1 MTPLFSLRAA
11 LAAIARFWGQFF
23 HAPCDARV
31 CAAIRI
37 AYAAIVLV
45 HLSVVYRDAEML
57 YSDAG
62 VLPLESARQIGSVYA
77 PSIFWYLPST
87 PTVMETCV
95 IIMAVHA
102 AMLLVGLLSNVN
114 AAALFVWIASLQFRN
129 VVINDGED
137 IAMRMLGFF
146 LIWMPVGRCW
156 SVDGLVWASWLR
168 RFNVERPGDE
178 TGRQGAEIDW
188 VYAAPGWAQRLW
200 QIQMALILLST
211 ALVKLEGEAWPRGES
226 LYYVSRLDDFFGRF
240 WVPAWAFDSPWC
252 VAGLTWTVLLVELLV
267 PLLIWFR
274 ETRGLCLVLL
284 VIFHLASDW
293 SMHLFLFHWIML
305 CGWLAFVTPGDVRW
319 LLSWFGGGRRPLNL
333 AEQSLAIDGRRR

>member
-11 LAAIARFWGQFF
+11 LAAIAKFWGQFF

-31 CAAIRI
+31 CAAIRV

-62 VLPLESARQIGSVYA
+62 VLPVESARQIGSVYA

-87 PTVMETCV
+87 PGVMEACV

-102 AMLLVGLLSNVN
+102 AMLLLGLFSNVN
-114 AAALFVWIASLQFRN
+114 AAALFLWIASLQFRN

-137 IAMRMLGFF
+137 TAMRMLGFF

-156 SVDGLVWASWLR
+156 SVDALIWRTWR
-168 RFNVERPGDE
+168 RWRSRVAIGAGERERERVGDGFD
-178 TGRQGAEIDW
+178 TH
-188 VYAAPGWAQRLW
+188 AAPGWALRLW

-211 ALVKLEGEAWPRGES
+211 ALVKLEGEAWPRGEA

-252 VAGLTWTVLLVELLV
+252 VAGLTWTVLLVELLA

-274 ETRGLCLVLL
+274 ETRTLCLVLL

-305 CGWLAFVTPGDVRW
+305 CGWLAFVTPGNLQW
-319 LLSWFGGGRRPLNL
+319 LLSWFGGGRRSGNL
-333 AEQSLAIDGRRR
+333 AEPAIARN